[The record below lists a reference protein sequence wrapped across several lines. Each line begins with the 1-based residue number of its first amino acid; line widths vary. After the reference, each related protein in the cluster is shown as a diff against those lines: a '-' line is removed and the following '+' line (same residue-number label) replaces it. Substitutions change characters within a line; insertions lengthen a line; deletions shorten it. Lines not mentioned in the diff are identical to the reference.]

1 MKHKP
6 DLKTRD
12 QAAGQTKPSKEAIA
26 EFARLVAEQLA
37 SSRHGC
43 GM

>member
-1 MKHKP
+1 MKQKP
-6 DLKTRD
+6 DIKPRD
-12 QAAGQTKPSKEAIA
+12 QAVGQTKPSKEAMA
-26 EFARLVAEQLA
+26 EFARLVAQQLA